1 MIAEP
6 NTIAQEILTFGNGDD
21 PEFNNWPQTIAEAA
35 ECWAD
40 VIGVTANQVVPA
52 STTQAP
58 ARVAFINT
66 FLTMSIESQNGYQV
80 FAQAL
85 MAFATQLASG
95 MTPAGFTGAPPPQPF
110 IFNMQGLLSNSSYE
124 EALRF
129 ATDLVLWF
137 KTGTATNISSGTTIN
152 WT

>member
-6 NTIAQEILTFGNGDD
+6 NTVAQEILTFGNGDD
-21 PEFNNWPQTIAEAA
+21 PEFNNWPQSITEAA

-40 VIGVTANQVVPA
+40 VVGVAANNVVPA

-58 ARVAFINT
+58 ARAAFIT
-66 FLTMSIESQNGYQV
+66 VFLTMDIESQNGYQV

-85 MAFATQLASG
+85 MAFATQLAIG
-95 MTPAGFTGAPPPQPF
+95 MTSTGFTGAPPPLSF
-110 IFNMQGLLSNSSYE
+110 VFNMQGLISNSSYE

-137 KTGTATNISSGTTIN
+137 KTGTATNISTGTTIN